1 MPELRVHPNRME
13 LMRLRQRLAVARR
26 GHKLLKDKQE
36 ELTRQFLARVNEL
49 KTVLEELIASLED
62 VNKTFQLA
70 TALGDPFLFDRTLI
84 KPLTEIKA
92 DIGWNSILN
101 VDIPI
106 IKVIPPGPLL
116 YGFLGVSIQLDT
128 AYNKLLNSLNKLIQ
142 LIELEEAV
150 IDLGLALE
158 STRRRVNALEHE
170 LIPQLED
177 SIKLI
182 SMKLEETQ
190 RNTITRLMKIKDIIR
205 GK

>member
-1 MPELRVHPNRME
+1 MPEVRVHPNRME

-36 ELTRQFLARVNEL
+36 ELTRQFLTRVNEL

-84 KPLTEIKA
+84 KPLTEMKV
-92 DIGWNSILN
+92 DINWNPIVN

-106 IKVIPPGPLL
+106 VNVTPPGPLL

-128 AYNKLLNSLNKLIQ
+128 AYTKLLNSLNKLIQ
-142 LIELEEAV
+142 LVELEEAV
-150 IDLGLALE
+150 INLGLALE

-170 LIPQLED
+170 LIPQLEE

-190 RNTITRLMKIKDIIR
+190 RSTITRLMKIKDIIR